1 MSFFASKGHLG
12 PSFESPHVPRLAPGT
27 VKINSTNG
35 VYFGYDKDMNTVWL
49 RRFGKTLSLGLMVA
63 VCSAGNARA
72 EIKIG
77 LVLERSGKDDK
88 SFNAS
93 AYQGLKR
100 AEKELGVMT
109 KTVEAPD
116 NSAYESLQRSFAEK
130 KFDLVVAV
138 GFHQLEAV
146 KKNAARFPEQKF
158 LLIDED
164 AKAPN
169 VRSVMFEEHEG
180 SYLVGALAALH
191 SKSGKVGFIGGM
203 DVPLIRRFQMGYE
216 AGAKKVNPKVQIT
229 SNYLGVTGEAWN
241 NPPKAKEL
249 AFNQFNQGVD
259 VIFVAAGNSG
269 LGVFDAAA
277 DKGKLA
283 IGVDSN
289 QNWIKPGFILS
300 SMLKRVDEAV
310 FESVKMYK
318 EGKFSTGLVRLGV
331 KSKGV
336 DYAVDEHNAKL
347 VSELDKKELESL
359 RGQIISGKIKVPDY
373 YLVQKKK

>member
-1 MSFFASKGHLG
+1 MFSFLFA
-12 PSFESPHVPRLAPGT
+12 
-27 VKINSTNG
+27 
-35 VYFGYDKDMNTVWL
+35 
-49 RRFGKTLSLGLMVA
+49 LMTPKA
-63 VCSAGNARA
+63 SA
-72 EIKIG
+72 ELKIG

-93 AYQGLKR
+93 AYQGVKR
-100 AEKELGVMT
+100 AEKELGVIT

-116 NSAYESLQRSFAEK
+116 NSAYESLQRAFAEK
-130 KFDLVVAV
+130 KFDLVIAV

-146 KKNAARFPEQKF
+146 KHNAVRFPEQKF
-158 LLIDED
+158 LLVDED
-164 AKAPN
+164 AKEKN

-191 SKSGKVGFIGGM
+191 TKTGKVGFIGGM
-203 DVPLIRRFQMGYE
+203 DVPLIRRFEMGYA
-216 AGAKKVNPKVQIT
+216 AGAKKVNPKIEVI

-249 AFNQFNQGVD
+249 ALDQYSRGAE

-277 DKGKLA
+277 EKQKLA

-289 QNWIKPGFILS
+289 QNWIKPGRILS
-300 SMLKRVDEAV
+300 SMLKRVDESV
-310 FESVKMYK
+310 FDSIKSLK
-318 EGKFSTGLVRLGV
+318 DGKFTTGLVRYGV

-336 DYAVDEHNAKL
+336 DYSMDEHNAKL
-347 VSELDKKELESL
+347 VSDADKKVLEDL
-359 RGQIISGKIKVPDY
+359 RSGIIQGKIKVPDY
-373 YLVQKKK
+373 YLVQKRK

>member
-1 MSFFASKGHLG
+1 
-12 PSFESPHVPRLAPGT
+12 
-27 VKINSTNG
+27 
-35 VYFGYDKDMNTVWL
+35 MNTLWL
-49 RRFGKTLSLGLMVA
+49 RRFGKTLSVGLVVLFIA
-63 VCSAGNARA
+63 SAGGQAALA

-100 AEKELGVMT
+100 AEKELGVTT

-116 NSAYESLQRSFAEK
+116 NSAYESLQRAFAEK
-130 KFDLVVAV
+130 KFDLIVAV

-146 KKNAARFPEQKF
+146 KKNAARFPGQKF

-180 SYLVGALAALH
+180 SYLIGALATLH
-191 SKSGKVGFIGGM
+191 SKTGKVGFIGGM

-216 AGAKKVNPKVQIT
+216 AGAKKVNPKVEVV

-249 AFNQFNQGVD
+249 AFDQYNHGVD

-310 FESVKMYK
+310 FDSIRMYK
-318 EGKFSTGLVRLGV
+318 DGKFSTGLVRMGV

-336 DYAVDEHNAKL
+336 DYALDENNSKL
-347 VSELDKKELESL
+347 VSEVDKKQLESL
-359 RGQIISGKIKVPDY
+359 RTQIISGKIKVPDY

>member
-1 MSFFASKGHLG
+1 MKNFSRRGWMTLG
-12 PSFESPHVPRLAPGT
+12 SWMGLF
-27 VKINSTNG
+27 
-35 VYFGYDKDMNTVWL
+35 
-49 RRFGKTLSLGLMVA
+49 LSLTA
-63 VCSAGNARA
+63 QA
-72 EIKIG
+72 EIKVG

-116 NSAYESLQRSFAEK
+116 NSAYESLQRAFAEK

-138 GFHQLEAV
+138 GFHQLEAL
-146 KKNAARFPEQKF
+146 KKNAERFPQQKF

-164 AKAPN
+164 AKSPN

-180 SYLVGALAALH
+180 SYLVGALAAMH
-191 SKSGKVGFIGGM
+191 AKGGKVGFIGGM

-216 AGAKKVNPKVQIT
+216 AGAKKISPKIEVI

-249 AFNQFNQGVD
+249 AFDQFNHGVE

-277 DKGKLA
+277 EKGKLA

-310 FESVKMYK
+310 FDSVKMYK
-318 EGKFSTGLVRLGV
+318 DGKFQTGLVRYGV

-336 DYAVDEHNAKL
+336 DYSIDENNSKL
-347 VSELDKKELESL
+347 VSEADRKQLESL
-359 RGQIISGKIKVPDY
+359 RSQIITSKIKVPDY
-373 YLVQKKK
+373 YIVSKKK

>member
-1 MSFFASKGHLG
+1 MHFLNRT
-12 PSFESPHVPRLAPGT
+12 PRL
-27 VKINSTNG
+27 
-35 VYFGYDKDMNTVWL
+35 
-49 RRFGKTLSLGLMVA
+49 LGLFA
-63 VCSAGNARA
+63 LLLALCSANALA
-72 EIKIG
+72 EIKVG
-77 LVLERSGKDDK
+77 LVLEKSGKDDK

-100 AEKELGVMT
+100 AEKELGVTT

-116 NSAYESLQRSFAEK
+116 NSAYESLQRAFADK
-130 KFDLVVAV
+130 KFDLIIAV

-146 KKNAARFPEQKF
+146 KKNATRFPEQKF
-158 LLIDED
+158 MLVDED
-164 AKAPN
+164 AKLPN
-169 VRSVMFEEHEG
+169 VRSVMFEEQEG
-180 SYLVGALAALH
+180 SFLVGALAAMH
-191 SKSGKVGFIGGM
+191 AKGGKVGFIGGM
-203 DVPLIRRFQMGYE
+203 DVPLIRRFELGYQ
-216 AGAKKVNPKVQIT
+216 AGAKNINPKIEVL

-249 AFNQFNQGVD
+249 ALDQYHHGAE

-277 DKGKLA
+277 EQKKLA

-310 FESVKMYK
+310 FDSVKLYK
-318 EGKFSTGLVRLGV
+318 EGKFATGLTRYGV

-336 DYAVDEHNAKL
+336 DYAMDENNQKMVTAD
-347 VSELDKKELESL
+347 DKKKLESL
-359 RGQIISGKIKVPDY
+359 RAEIISGKIKVPDY

>member
-1 MSFFASKGHLG
+1 MKS
-12 PSFESPHVPRLAPGT
+12 
-27 VKINSTNG
+27 
-35 VYFGYDKDMNTVWL
+35 
-49 RRFGKTLSLGLMVA
+49 KTLLPAILTLFCLFA
-63 VCSAGNARA
+63 PRFAHA

-77 LVLERSGKDDK
+77 LVLEKSGKDDK

-93 AYQGLKR
+93 AYQGVKR

-116 NSAYESLQRSFAEK
+116 NSAYETLQRAFAEK
-130 KFDLVVAV
+130 KFDLVIAV

-146 KKNAARFPEQKF
+146 KKNAQRFPNQKF
-158 LLIDED
+158 LLVDED
-164 AKAPN
+164 AKEKN

-180 SYLVGALAALH
+180 SYLVGALAAMH
-191 SKSGKVGFIGGM
+191 SKSGKIGFIGGM

-216 AGAKKVNPKVQIT
+216 AGVKKINPQATVYA
-229 SNYLGVTGEAWN
+229 NYLGVTGEAWN

-249 AFNQFNQGVD
+249 ALDQYGRGAD

-269 LGVFDAAA
+269 LGVFDAAEA
-277 DKGKLA
+277 QKKLA

-300 SMLKRVDEAV
+300 SMLKRVDESV
-310 FESVKMYK
+310 FDSIKLLK
-318 EGKFSTGLVRLGV
+318 DGKFETGLIRYGV

-347 VSELDKKELESL
+347 VTDADKKRLEELRAE
-359 RGQIISGKIKVPDY
+359 IISGKIKVPDY
-373 YLVQKKK
+373 YIVSKKK

>member
-1 MSFFASKGHLG
+1 MKSNSISSLRFGTVGFASVLIL
-12 PSFESPHVPRLAPGT
+12 SVLASVPA
-27 VKINSTNG
+27 
-35 VYFGYDKDMNTVWL
+35 F
-49 RRFGKTLSLGLMVA
+49 
-63 VCSAGNARA
+63 A
-72 EIKIG
+72 ELKIG

-93 AYQGLKR
+93 AYQGVKR
-100 AEKELGVMT
+100 AEKELGVTT

-116 NSAYESLQRSFAEK
+116 NSAYESLQRAFAEK
-130 KFDLVVAV
+130 KFDLIIAV

-146 KKNAARFPEQKF
+146 KKNAVRFPEQKF
-158 LLIDED
+158 LLVDED

-191 SKSGKVGFIGGM
+191 AKGGKIGFIGGM
-203 DVPLIRRFQMGYE
+203 DVPLIRRFEMGYV
-216 AGAKKVNPKVQIT
+216 AGAKKINPKAEVV

-249 AFNQFNQGVD
+249 ALDQYTRGAE

-277 DKGKLA
+277 EKQKLA

-300 SMLKRVDEAV
+300 SMLKRVDESV
-310 FESVKMYK
+310 FDSIKMFK
-318 EGKFSTGLVRLGV
+318 DGKFTTGLIRYGV

-336 DYAVDEHNAKL
+336 DYALDENNAKL
-347 VSELDKKELESL
+347 VTPADKKTLEEL
-359 RGQIISGKIKVPDY
+359 RADIIKGKIKVPDY
-373 YLVQKKK
+373 YLVQKRK

>member
-1 MSFFASKGHLG
+1 MRNNLRPLGFVLLSALAVLSVPAASAQIR
-12 PSFESPHVPRLAPGT
+12 V
-27 VKINSTNG
+27 
-35 VYFGYDKDMNTVWL
+35 
-49 RRFGKTLSLGLMVA
+49 
-63 VCSAGNARA
+63 
-72 EIKIG
+72 G

-116 NSAYESLQRSFAEK
+116 NAAYESLQRAFAEK
-130 KFDLVVAV
+130 KFDLIIAV
-138 GFHQLEAV
+138 GFHQLESV
-146 KKNAARFPEQKF
+146 KKNAARFPGQKF
-158 LLIDED
+158 LLVDED

-191 SKSGKVGFIGGM
+191 APGGKVGFIGGM
-203 DVPLIRRFQMGYE
+203 DVPLIRRFETGYA
-216 AGAKKVNPKVQIT
+216 AGAKKINPKMQVL

-249 AFNQFNQGVD
+249 ALNQFNRGAE

-269 LGVFDAAA
+269 VGVFDAAA
-277 DKGKLA
+277 ERKKLA

-289 QNWIKPGFILS
+289 QNWLKPGFILT

-310 FESVKMYK
+310 FDSVKLYK
-318 EGKFSTGLVRLGV
+318 DGKFSTGLIRYGV

-336 DYAVDEHNAKL
+336 DYSLDEHNARL
-347 VSELDKKELESL
+347 VSETDKKQLEQL
-359 RGQIISGKIKVPDY
+359 RTEIVKGKIKVPDY
-373 YLVQKKK
+373 YLIQKK

>member
-1 MSFFASKGHLG
+1 M
-12 PSFESPHVPRLAPGT
+12 
-27 VKINSTNG
+27 
-35 VYFGYDKDMNTVWL
+35 DMENL
-49 RRFGKTLSLGLMVA
+49 RSWRFGVAALVIFLGASSFRDGSMVQA
-63 VCSAGNARA
+63 A
-72 EIKIG
+72 EIRVG

-100 AEKELGVMT
+100 AEKELGLTT

-116 NSAYESLQRSFAEK
+116 NSAYESLQRAFAEK
-130 KFDLVVAV
+130 KFDLIIAV

-146 KKNAARFPEQKF
+146 KHNAERFPNQKF

-203 DVPLIRRFQMGYE
+203 DVPLIRRFEMGYE
-216 AGAKKVNPKVQIT
+216 AGAKKINPKAEIT
-229 SNYLGVTGEAWN
+229 ANYLGVTGEAWN

-249 AFNQFNQGVD
+249 ALDQYNRGIE

-277 DKGKLA
+277 EKGKLA

-289 QNWIKPGFILS
+289 QDWIKPGHILT
-300 SMLKRVDEAV
+300 SMMKRVDEAV
-310 FESVKMYK
+310 FDSIRMFK
-318 EGKFSTGLVRLGV
+318 EGKFETGLVRYGV

-336 DYAVDEHNAKL
+336 DYSLDEHNAKL
-347 VSELDKKELESL
+347 VVESDKKQLEAL
-359 RGQIISGKIKVPDY
+359 RAQIISGKIKVPDY

>member
-1 MSFFASKGHLG
+1 MEHRSFVRRWVAFGSILGTFAG
-12 PSFESPHVPRLAPGT
+12 
-27 VKINSTNG
+27 
-35 VYFGYDKDMNTVWL
+35 
-49 RRFGKTLSLGLMVA
+49 
-63 VCSAGNARA
+63 SAASA

-116 NSAYESLQRSFAEK
+116 NSAYESLQRAFAEK

-146 KKNAARFPEQKF
+146 KKNAERFPDQKF

-164 AKAPN
+164 AKAKN

-180 SYLVGALAALH
+180 SFLVGALAALH
-191 SKSGKVGFIGGM
+191 SKSGKIGFIGGM

-216 AGAKKVNPKVQIT
+216 AGVKKINPKAEVV

-249 AFNQFNQGVD
+249 AFAQFNHGVD

-277 DKGKLA
+277 EKNKLA

-289 QNWIKPGFILS
+289 QDWIKPGFILS

-310 FESVKMYK
+310 FESVKALK
-318 EGKFSTGLVRLGV
+318 DGKFQTGLIRLGV

-336 DYAVDEHNAKL
+336 DYALDEHNAKL
-347 VSELDKKELESL
+347 VTEADKKQLEGL
-359 RGQIISGKIKVPDY
+359 RSEIIKGKIKVPDY
-373 YLVQKKK
+373 YLVHKNK